1 MHNKITRRKFIKWA
15 AIVGG
20 AISVSSFLS
29 VGGKALLDKRKRAK
43 KLAGNTKERP
53 VESNRWFTSEECAL
67 ISALAALIVPTDETG
82 PGASDINIVD
92 ALEHVVEKS
101 QDRYIRDRHI
111 LYRKGLDAFD
121 KVAQREYGSV
131 FAKLTCEQQISI
143 LKSLDNAL
151 KKVPAYSNFLLDR
164 VNRKAKKIYY
174 KYKLNGFGETV
185 DLFPVLVKDVMEC
198 FYTSQVAWNGLGYD
212 GPPMPNGYLGRLSE
226 CEQQW

>member
-20 AISVSSFLS
+20 AISVSSFFS
-29 VGGKALLDKRKRAK
+29 VGGKAVLDKRKRAK
-43 KLAGNTKERP
+43 KLAANTKERL
-53 VESNRWFTSEECAL
+53 VESNRWFTPRECVL
-67 ISALAALIVPTDETG
+67 ISALAALIVPKDETG
-82 PGASDINIVD
+82 PGASDIDIVD
-92 ALEHVVEKS
+92 ALERVVEKS
-101 QDRYIRDRHI
+101 QNRYIQDRHI

-143 LKSLDNAL
+143 LKSLDKAFIKL
-151 KKVPAYSNFLLDR
+151 PAYYTLLDR
-164 VNRKAKKIYY
+164 IRRKAKKIYY
-174 KYKLNGFGETV
+174 KYKLNGFGETI
-185 DLFPVLVKDVMEC
+185 DLFPVLVNDVMEC

-226 CEQQW
+226 CEQNW